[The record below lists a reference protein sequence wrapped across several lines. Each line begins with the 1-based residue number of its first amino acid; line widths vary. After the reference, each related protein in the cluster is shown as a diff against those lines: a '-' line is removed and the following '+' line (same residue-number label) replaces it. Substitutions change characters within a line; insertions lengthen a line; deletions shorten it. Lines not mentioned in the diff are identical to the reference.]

1 MLGVMSRPVIEVLEG
16 ADGRARAHVHWRGEP
31 STFMGRATRPMFQ
44 RQIAS
49 NSRKSLAALDR
60 AAGG

>member
-1 MLGVMSRPVIEVLEG
+1 
-16 ADGRARAHVHWRGEP
+16 VHWRGEP

-49 NSRKSLAALDR
+49 NWRKSLAALDR